1 MSGEAAVSCD
11 TTSAIRRVLV
21 GLVLSDGHKMSKLK
35 THV

>member
-1 MSGEAAVSCD
+1 MCGAAAVSCD

-21 GLVLSDGHKMSKLK
+21 DLVLSDGHKMSKCK